1 MLKNQGFLMIFLL
14 TLEQKNDKLKFHPQE
29 KILKIIKKVLTLI
42 VEGDNIATLRALQVS
57 NENLDN

>member
-1 MLKNQGFLMIFLL
+1 MIFLL
-14 TLEQKNDKLKFHPQE
+14 TLKQKNDKLKFPPQE
-29 KILKIIKKVLTLI
+29 KILKILKKVLTLI